1 MMDPRDIAI
10 WIAIFIVAMI
20 PIGMALWALVAF
32 ARRKDEEAER
42 YWEEYNKK
50 RGDKYERT
58 Q

>member
-10 WIAIFIVAMI
+10 WIATFIVAMI

-50 RGDKYERT
+50 RGDKHE
-58 Q
+58 